1 MQAGL
6 ERIAEKAR
14 CDRKLCFTSLAHHLT
29 LPLLWD
35 SLNAIANSSATGVDG
50 MDVLTA
56 KETFNDWAPKLL
68 ESVHRKGYRP
78 PPVRRVYIPKPGKA
92 EKRPIGVPTVIDRA
106 LQRAV
111 SKILESI
118 YEQDFCQSS
127 FGGRPGRGAHNALAT
142 LHEAIQFKRV
152 NWVYEADL
160 KSFFSSLNHDWVERF
175 VAHRVAD
182 PRITTLIKRWLK
194 AGVMEQDEVV
204 ETDVGTPQGGP
215 ISVLISNLY
224 LHYVL
229 DLWIEKKVRPKL
241 DGELYYVRYMDDFV
255 LCFEHAL
262 SANRFEAV
270 LHKRLARFGLQLEPS
285 KTRLVRFGYFA
296 ARDCARRKEKLE
308 TIYFLGMRLYC
319 SKGRGGRFKVGFL
332 TERTRL
338 NRFLNTMKAQMR
350 KWRHLPLRDQCQ
362 LINRRLNGH
371 FNYYA
376 IISNYPAL
384 KRVYYQTLLYWRKV
398 LSSRSQRGRMNWE
411 KYRKVLKAYPL
422 RTPKIKIGLNRL
434 DQLSFL

>member
-6 ERIAEKAR
+6 ERIAKKAR
-14 CDRKLCFTSLAHHLT
+14 DDRELCFTSLAHHIT
-29 LPLLWD
+29 LKLLWD

-56 KETFNDWAPKLL
+56 KETFNDWAPELL
-68 ESVHRKGYRP
+68 ASVHRKGYRP

-92 EKRPIGVPTVIDRA
+92 QKRPIGVPTIIERA

-111 SKILESI
+111 SKVLGSI

-127 FGGRPGRGAHNALAT
+127 FGGRPKRGAHNALAT
-142 LHEAIQFKRV
+142 LNRTVVKTRV

-175 VAHRVAD
+175 LAHRVAD
-182 PRITTLIKRWLK
+182 PRIATLIKRWLR
-194 AGVMEQDEVV
+194 AGVMEQGEWSD
-204 ETDVGTPQGGP
+204 TDLGTPQGGP

-241 DGELYYVRYMDDFV
+241 EGELYYRRYLDDFV
-255 LCFEHAL
+255 VCFEHAE
-262 SANRFEAV
+262 SAKRFEQV
-270 LHKRLARFGLQLEPS
+270 LHKRLERFGLLLEPS
-285 KTRLVRFGYFA
+285 KTRLVRFGRFA
-296 ARDCARRKEKLE
+296 ARDCARRNEKLE
-308 TIYFLGMRLYC
+308 TLYFLGMRLYC
-319 SKGRGGRFKVGFL
+319 STAKGGRFKVGFL
-332 TERTRL
+332 TEGSRL
-338 NRFLNTMKAQMR
+338 CRFLNKLKFNMR
-350 KWRHLPLRDQCQ
+350 KWRHLPLIDQAK
-362 LINRRLNGH
+362 LINQRLTGH
-371 FNYYA
+371 FNYYG

-411 KYRKVLKAYPL
+411 TYRKVLKAYPL
-422 RTPKIKIGLNRL
+422 RTPKIRIGFDRL
-434 DQLSFL
+434 DQLAFL

>member
-1 MQAGL
+1 MPAGL

-14 CDRKLCFTSLAHHLT
+14 SNRELCFTSLAHHIT
-29 LPLLWD
+29 LPLLWE
-35 SLNAIANSSATGVDG
+35 SLNAIANSSATGVDR
-50 MDVLTA
+50 MDVHTA

-111 SKILESI
+111 SKVLESI

-127 FGGRPGRGAHNALAT
+127 FGGRPKRSAHNALAT
-142 LHEAIQFKRV
+142 LYSAIQKRRV

-160 KSFFSSLNHDWVERF
+160 KSFFSSLSHEWVERF
-175 VAHRVAD
+175 LAHRVAD
-182 PRITTLIKRWLK
+182 PRIATLIKRWLK
-194 AGVMEQDEVV
+194 AGVLEQDEFIDT
-204 ETDVGTPQGGP
+204 ELGTPQGGS

-229 DLWIEKKVRPKL
+229 DLWIEKQVGPRL
-241 DGELYYVRYMDDFV
+241 EGELYYVRYIDDFV
-255 LCFEHAL
+255 LCFEHAE
-262 SANRFEAV
+262 SADRFERV
-270 LHKRLARFGLQLEPS
+270 LHKRLERFGLLLEPS
-285 KTRLVRFGYFA
+285 KTRLIRFGRFA
-296 ARDCARRKEKLE
+296 ERDCARHNEKLE
-308 TIYFLGMRLYC
+308 TVYFLGMRLYC
-319 SKGRGGRFKVGFL
+319 STTKTGRFKLGFL

-338 NRFLNTMKAQMR
+338 NRFLNKMKFNMR
-350 KWRHLPLRDQCQ
+350 KWRHLPLREQVK
-362 LINRRLNGH
+362 LINRRLSGH

-376 IISNYPAL
+376 FISNYPAL
-384 KRVYYQTLLYWRKV
+384 KRVYYQTLKYWRTV

-411 KYRKVLKAYPL
+411 KFRKVLSSYPL
-422 RTPKIKIGLNRL
+422 RTPRIRFKFDDL
-434 DQLSFL
+434 DHLSFL

>member
-14 CDRKLCFTSLAHHLT
+14 RDRELCFTSLAHHIT
-29 LPLLWD
+29 LSLLWD
-35 SLNAIANSSATGVDG
+35 SLNAIANSSATGVDR

-56 KETFNDWAPKLL
+56 KETFDEWAPQLL

-111 SKILESI
+111 SKVLESI

-127 FGGRPGRGAHNALAT
+127 FGGRPKRGAHNALAT
-142 LHEAIQFKRV
+142 LHGAIKKRRV

-160 KSFFSSLNHDWVERF
+160 KSFFSSLNHEWVERF
-175 VAHRVAD
+175 LSHRVAD
-182 PRITTLIKRWLK
+182 PRIATLIKRWLK
-194 AGVMEQDEVV
+194 AGVMEQGEF
-204 ETDVGTPQGGP
+204 TDTELGTPQGGS

-229 DLWIEKKVRPKL
+229 DLWIEKKVRPRL
-241 DGELYYVRYMDDFV
+241 DGELFYVRYIDDFV
-255 LCFEHAL
+255 LCFEHAE
-262 SANRFEAV
+262 SANRFERV
-270 LHKRLARFGLQLEPS
+270 LHKRLERFGLVLEPT
-285 KTRLVRFGYFA
+285 KTRLIRFGRFA
-296 ARDCARRKEKLE
+296 VRDCARRNEKLE
-308 TIYFLGMRLYC
+308 TLYFLGMRLYC
-319 SKGRGGRFKVGFL
+319 STTKSGRFKVGFL
-332 TERTRL
+332 TDRTRL
-338 NRFLNTMKAQMR
+338 NRFLNKMKFNMR
-350 KWRHLPLRDQCQ
+350 KWRHLPLRDQVI
-362 LINRRLNGH
+362 LINRRLTGH

-384 KRVYYQTLLYWRKV
+384 KRVYYQTLKYWRTV

-411 KYRKVLKAYPL
+411 KYRKVLSAYPL
-422 RTPKIKIGLNRL
+422 RTPRIRIKL
-434 DQLSFL
+434 DDLDHLSFL